1 MSNDLISSNG
11 ALAMNAVLEQAARRE
26 RPKLLNFIR
35 RRVKTDEDAE
45 DILQDV
51 FYRLVT
57 SYSVTEPIEELT
69 SWLFRAA
76 RNRIIDWY
84 RKRKADPF
92 STLDLEESLPVRL
105 EEILFDPEVD
115 PDTLFARSR
124 VWTELSDALDE
135 LPDRQR
141 EVFVLHEL
149 EGKSVK
155 EIAEITGEPVNTLLS
170 RKRYA
175 ILTLRE
181 RLQDLY
187 DEFLP

>member
-1 MSNDLISSNG
+1 MRRQGASIFQPYRDLLRLLRKEVV
-11 ALAMNAVLEQAARRE
+11 LADNA
-26 RPKLLNFIR
+26 
-35 RRVKTDEDAE
+35 
-45 DILQDV
+45 
-51 FYRLVT
+51 
-57 SYSVTEPIEELT
+57 

-149 EGKSVK
+149 EGKSFK

>member
-149 EGKSVK
+149 EGKSFK

-187 DEFLP
+187 DEFLA

>member
-149 EGKSVK
+149 EGKSFK

>member
-149 EGKSVK
+149 EGKTFK

>member
-149 EGKSVK
+149 EGKTFK
-155 EIAEITGEPVNTLLS
+155 EIAEITGELVNTLLS